1 MATPLTVAVAG
12 ATGAVGREFLA
23 VLDQRRFPI
32 RSLRLLASPRSA
44 GTRLPFAGEQI
55 PVEALRE
62 GSFEGVDLALFS
74 AGAGPSRQFS
84 PLAARAGAVV
94 VDNSSAFRM
103 QPEIPLVIPEVNPD
117 ALAGHRGIVANPNCS
132 TILFLM
138 AAAPIHRVNRIGRAV
153 VATYQAVSG
162 SGWKGIA
169 ELEEQN
175 RAIHEGREP
184 EAKFYPYPIAG
195 NVLPFVDRIL
205 EGGHTPEELKLH
217 NETSKILGD
226 PRVKVT
232 GTCVR
237 GPVPRAHSAAIHL
250 ELERKMTADEARALL
265 ASAPGVRVV
274 DDPEKNLFPT
284 PRDAAG
290 GDAVLVGRIREDLAF
305 PTGLALFA
313 SMDQLRK
320 GAALNAVQIAEE
332 LIRRSLV

>member
-117 ALAGHRGIVANPNCS
+117 ALAGHHGIVANPNCS

-138 AAAPIHRVNRIGRAV
+138 AVTPIHRVNRIGRAV

-217 NETSKILGD
+217 NETAKILGD

-237 GPVPRAHSAAIHL
+237 VPVPRAHSAAIHL